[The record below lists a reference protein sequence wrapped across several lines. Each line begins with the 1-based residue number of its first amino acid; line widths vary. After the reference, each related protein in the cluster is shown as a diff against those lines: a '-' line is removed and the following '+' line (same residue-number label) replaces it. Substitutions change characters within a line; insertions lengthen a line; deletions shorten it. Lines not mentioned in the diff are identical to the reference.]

1 MADLATIAAVATIG
15 SAVVG
20 AGASVYSGYQSML
33 ANEAAAKQ
41 EILAGKNE
49 FAASQRDAD
58 ERRLEAKLVASRA
71 QAIAAASGGGG
82 ADQPTISKILTD
94 IGERADFGV
103 KSIMYGG
110 AQRRDDYFNS
120 ASSRRVTGQS
130 NFIGGL
136 LRGLGSLAGGVG
148 DWAEQTP

>member
-15 SAVVG
+15 SAVIG
-20 AGASVYSGYQSML
+20 AGAAVYGGYQSKV
-33 ANEAAAKQ
+33 ANDMAAAQ
-41 EILAGKNE
+41 EIAAGKAE

-58 ERRLEAKLVASRA
+58 ERRLEAKLVMSRA

-82 ADQPTISKILTD
+82 ADTPTISKILTD
-94 IGERADFGV
+94 IGERANYGV
-103 KSIMYGG
+103 QTVLYGG
-110 AQRRDDYFNS
+110 QARQDSYNAS
-120 ASSRRVTGQS
+120 ASARRVTGQS